1 MASLWRLVLVSLV
14 WTLSGVCAE
23 DARIAPI
30 PEAPAWQLA
39 SLMHLQLRAP
49 ESETLQLTYG
59 VFPLTEQ
66 AGLNQSDRSV
76 SITSPRALLRA
87 EPHAQSCRY

>member
-1 MASLWRLVLVSLV
+1 
-14 WTLSGVCAE
+14 
-23 DARIAPI
+23 
-30 PEAPAWQLA
+30 
-39 SLMHLQLRAP
+39 MHLQLRAP